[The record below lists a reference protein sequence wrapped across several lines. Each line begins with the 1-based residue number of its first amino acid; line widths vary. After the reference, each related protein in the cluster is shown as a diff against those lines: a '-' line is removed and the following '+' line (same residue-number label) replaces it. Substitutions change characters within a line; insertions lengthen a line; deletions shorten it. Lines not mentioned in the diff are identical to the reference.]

1 MIVETLNNNGLIQ
14 SITNNN
20 NWGVPV
26 RMPSA
31 EGLDGSGD
39 GGKAGAEEHR
49 PVRLNISA
57 VNKLDFLRVL
67 VALHEAGYFC
77 DAAGGPV
84 DRKDVFAAFG
94 EILEMGFERANSNL
108 SEGLGHWNQETRCK
122 VFGKLEKAYRDYEDE
137 LLLNRK
143 ERV

>member
-26 RMPSA
+26 RMPA
-31 EGLDGSGD
+31 ADGLDDSGD
-39 GGKAGAEEHR
+39 GGKVGADEHR

-108 SEGLGHWNQETRCK
+108 SEGLGHWNQEMRSE
-122 VFGKLEKAYRDYEDE
+122 VFDELKKAYQAYENE
-137 LLLNRK
+137 ILERRK
-143 ERV
+143 YR

>member
-20 NWGVPV
+20 QWGVPV
-26 RMPSA
+26 RMPSS
-31 EGLDGSGD
+31 EGLDRTGD
-39 GGKAGAEEHR
+39 DGKAGAEEHR
-49 PVRLNISA
+49 PVRLNTAA

-77 DAAGGPV
+77 DATGGPV

-94 EILEMGFERANSNL
+94 AIVGMDFERANSNL
-108 SEGLGHWNQETRCK
+108 SEGLGHWNQEMRSE
-122 VFGKLEKAYRDYEDE
+122 VFGELKKAYQAYENE
-137 LLLNRK
+137 ILERRK
-143 ERV
+143 YR